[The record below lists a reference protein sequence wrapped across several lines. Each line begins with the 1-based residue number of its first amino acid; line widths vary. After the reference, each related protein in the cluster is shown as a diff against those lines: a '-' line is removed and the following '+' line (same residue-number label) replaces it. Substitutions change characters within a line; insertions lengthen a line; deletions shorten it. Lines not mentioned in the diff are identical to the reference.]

1 MSGICVILEQRGG
14 AVKRASVEA
23 LAEALRQK
31 DAAGGP
37 VSAVLIGHHLSSFRK
52 GSRAVL
58 QGFVELH

>member
-37 VSAVLIGHHLSSFRK
+37 VSAVLIGPDLAAAAAPHK
-52 GSRAVL
+52 Y
-58 QGFVELH
+58 